1 MKRKEIFTVLG
12 KCQIVNEK
20 RRFVPYSSAYLNQ
33 KMSSLPLDKELE
45 LKMSVAVASRSK
57 SQLAYH
63 WVLVGLISDYSGYT
77 EAEIH
82 DWIVRAKF
90 GTKKIKLGELTMEVR
105 RSISDMGNM
114 SNQEATELIDF
125 DQRLCQSLNIHIP
138 SMSELGYL
146 TDERGKIIK

>member
-12 KCQIVNEK
+12 KAQIIDEK

-45 LKMSVAVASRSK
+45 LKISVAVSSRSK

-77 EAEIH
+77 EAEMH

-105 RSISDMGNM
+105 RSISDVGNM
-114 SNQEATELIDF
+114 SNQEASDLIDF
-125 DQRLCQSLNIHIP
+125 DIRLFGSLNINIP
-138 SMSELGYL
+138 SMESLGYMV
-146 TDERGKIIK
+146 DEKGKIIK